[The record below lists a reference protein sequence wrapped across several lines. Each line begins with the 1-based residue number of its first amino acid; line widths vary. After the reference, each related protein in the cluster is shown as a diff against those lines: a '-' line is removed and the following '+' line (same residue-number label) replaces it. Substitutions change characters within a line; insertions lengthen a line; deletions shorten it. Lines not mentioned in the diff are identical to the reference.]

1 MSNKNLMNRHV
12 TPVLMVTEEDVLQY
26 AESSRTVGTGT
37 LARRLNAS
45 HMRGWKMREKRPFG
59 KRNNNKATR
68 DKVYKHLCRLY
79 GEKEADRLMK
89 EIDGDERSGDK
100 RIKMQ

>member
-1 MSNKNLMNRHV
+1 
-12 TPVLMVTEEDVLQY
+12 
-26 AESSRTVGTGT
+26 
-37 LARRLNAS
+37 
-45 HMRGWKMREKRPFG
+45 MREKRPFG

>member
-1 MSNKNLMNRHV
+1 MIFKQSLMNRQATH
-12 TPVLMVTEEDVLQY
+12 VLMVTEEDALQSV
-26 AESSRTVGTGT
+26 ESSKTVGTGT
-37 LARRLNAS
+37 LARRLNAMR
-45 HMRGWKMREKRPFG
+45 MRGWKMREKRLFG

-89 EIDGDERSGDK
+89 EIDESDSKGKKK
-100 RIKMQ
+100 R

>member
-1 MSNKNLMNRHV
+1 MNRHV
-12 TPVLMVTEEDVLQY
+12 TPVLIVTGEVDLQY

-89 EIDGDERSGDK
+89 EIDESDSKGKKK
-100 RIKMQ
+100 R

>member
-1 MSNKNLMNRHV
+1 MNRHATPAFIV
-12 TPVLMVTEEDVLQY
+12 TGEDALRY

-37 LARRLNAS
+37 LARRLSAS

-89 EIDGDERSGDK
+89 EIDESDSEGKKK
-100 RIKMQ
+100 R